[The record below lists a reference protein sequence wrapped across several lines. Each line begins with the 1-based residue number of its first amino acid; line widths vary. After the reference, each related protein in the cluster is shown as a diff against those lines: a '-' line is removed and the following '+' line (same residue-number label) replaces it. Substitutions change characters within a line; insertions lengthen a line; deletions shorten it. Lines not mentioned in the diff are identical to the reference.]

1 MDFSVKIIR
10 DKISQEEFNKI
21 AKNGFGEMVKIVVD
35 VERGIMALGG
45 ELHADEEDVLV
56 KDGSNSINLWGAN
69 IYVSKPKE
77 EKLQFTA
84 LINIRPAKGNRS
96 MEISDQNIKEK
107 ITQIVNDL
115 IE

>member
-10 DKISQEEFNKI
+10 EKINQEEFDEI

-35 VERGIMALGG
+35 IERKIIVLGG
-45 ELHADEEDVLV
+45 ELHADEENILIE
-56 KDGSNSINLWGAN
+56 DGSRPVDLWGAN
-69 IYVSKPKE
+69 IYVNKLKE
-77 EKLQFTA
+77 ERLQFTA

-96 MEISDQNIKEK
+96 MEISDPDIKEK